1 MTEFSNVQT
10 GKKLQYIYEK
20 SRYIAIYSELVL
32 NIYIILKRVCLMKV
46 KSNYLSKS
54 KVTYVTENMSISE
67 ARYTIIQSG
76 YRCIPVLDEKE
87 EKFVGLLFKET
98 TSDYIIDNVG
108 SVKENV
114 GRVVEERD
122 AFIHENTAYFKVLF
136 SIRRLPFMA
145 VVDDEHNFLGIITHS
160 KVMDI
165 LQDSYGIKNGGYS
178 LTVSTTEGKGSLRKL
193 FTAIHEEYNIEG
205 VFTQDAG
212 KQFLRRVV
220 ITFNK
225 SVTRKEIDELIH
237 RVEANGF
244 KVADVEDL
252 RTFAK
257 V

>member
-20 SRYIAIYSELVL
+20 SRYIAIYRELVL

-114 GRVVEERD
+114 SRVVEEKD

-145 VVDDEHNFLGIITHS
+145 VVDDDHNFFGIITHS

-244 KVADVEDL
+244 KVADIEDL

>member
-1 MTEFSNVQT
+1 
-10 GKKLQYIYEK
+10 
-20 SRYIAIYSELVL
+20 
-32 NIYIILKRVCLMKV
+32 MKV
-46 KSNYLSKS
+46 KSNYLAKS

-67 ARYTIIQSG
+67 ARFTIIQSG

-108 SVKENV
+108 SVKDNV
-114 GRVVEERD
+114 SRVVEEKD

-145 VVDDEHNFLGIITHS
+145 VVDDDHNFLGIITHS

-165 LQDSYGIKNGGYS
+165 LEDSYGIKNGGYS

-193 FTAIHEEYNIEG
+193 FTAIHEDYNIEG

-225 SVTRKEIDELIH
+225 SVSRKEIDELVH

-244 KVADVEDL
+244 KVADIEDL
-252 RTFAK
+252 RSFAK

>member
-98 TSDYIIDNVG
+98 SSDYIIDNVG

-114 GRVVEERD
+114 SRVVEEKD

-145 VVDDEHNFLGIITHS
+145 VVDDDHNFLGIITHS

-244 KVADVEDL
+244 KVADIEDL

>member
-20 SRYIAIYSELVL
+20 SRYIAIYRELVL

-114 GRVVEERD
+114 SRVVEEKD

-145 VVDDEHNFLGIITHS
+145 VVDDDHNFLGIITHS

-244 KVADVEDL
+244 KVADIEDL

>member
-20 SRYIAIYSELVL
+20 SRYIAIYRELVL
-32 NIYIILKRVCLMKV
+32 NIYKILKRVCLMKV
-46 KSNYLSKS
+46 KSNYLTKS

-114 GRVVEERD
+114 SRVVEEKD

-145 VVDDEHNFLGIITHS
+145 VVDDDHNFLGIITHS

-244 KVADVEDL
+244 KVADIEDL

>member
-1 MTEFSNVQT
+1 
-10 GKKLQYIYEK
+10 
-20 SRYIAIYSELVL
+20 
-32 NIYIILKRVCLMKV
+32 MKV
-46 KSNYLSKS
+46 KSNYLAKS
-54 KVTYVTENMSISE
+54 KVTFVTEDMSISE
-67 ARYTIIQSG
+67 ARFTIIQSG
-76 YRCIPVLDEKE
+76 YRCIPVLDEKA

-98 TSDYIIDNVG
+98 TSDFIIDNLG
-108 SVKENV
+108 SVKEKV
-114 GRVVEERD
+114 SRIVEEKE
-122 AFIHENTAYFKVLF
+122 AYIHENTPYFNVLF

-145 VVDDEHNFLGIITHS
+145 VVDDNHHFLGIITHS

-193 FTAIHEEYNIEG
+193 FASIPEEYNLEG

-220 ITFNK
+220 ITFNE
-225 SVTRKEIDELIH
+225 SVTREEIDELVH

-244 KVADVEDL
+244 KVADIEDL
-252 RTFAK
+252 KTFAK

>member
-1 MTEFSNVQT
+1 
-10 GKKLQYIYEK
+10 
-20 SRYIAIYSELVL
+20 
-32 NIYIILKRVCLMKV
+32 MKV
-46 KSNYLSKS
+46 KSNYLTKS

-76 YRCIPVLDEKE
+76 YRCIPVLDESE
-87 EKFVGLLFKET
+87 QKFVGLLFKET

-108 SVKENV
+108 SVKDHV
-114 GRVVEERD
+114 SRIAEEKD

-136 SIRRLPFMA
+136 TIRRLPFMA
-145 VVDDEHNFLGIITHS
+145 VVDDDHNFLGIITHS

-165 LQDSYGIKNGGYS
+165 LEDSYGIKKGGYS

-220 ITFNK
+220 ITFNE
-225 SVTRKEIDELIH
+225 SVSREEIDELVH

-244 KVADVEDL
+244 KVADIEDL
-252 RTFAK
+252 RTFSS
-257 V
+257 VQ